1 MRGMAIIVVLAAW
14 LALLPGCGPVDPVD
28 AVTDLPDTVTFAGHI
43 APLVRTHCMPC
54 HSPGHAGPFALTTY
68 AEVRRKARTIRHV
81 TRERFMPPW
90 PADTGYSRFVGERVL
105 TARQIALIGRW
116 VEQGMPPGD
125 TAALPPP
132 PVVEEADGLG
142 PPDLVVPVPGTFTIP
157 GDGRDRFIIA
167 KAPFA
172 LAQDTFLRAV
182 AFVPGNRRLVH
193 HMNGALINYPE
204 GAKADVFAGSAFL
217 DAEQQGGPA
226 AFARLG
232 LANDDGSWPPL
243 VPSVVNYLPGL
254 APLVLPEGLG
264 GLYLARKG
272 AFLLNT
278 VHYGPSDRE
287 AEDRSRFHLW
297 FAPRAPERPLQELA
311 LGSTHTPVV
320 PPLHLAPG
328 EVRTF
333 TTRLTVPKAISVL
346 AVNPHM
352 HLLGT
357 QFTAYALRGTDTIPL
372 VRIRDWDFRWQY
384 SYTFRHPVVLQAG
397 DVIVAEGSFDNTA
410 ENPDQPFDPPREVQG
425 RDSRFMRTT
434 DEMFQFFVIYVDHQA
449 GDEDVKLGVSGE
461 GRAARDR
468 LHANAPPGE

>member
-1 MRGMAIIVVLAAW
+1 MSRGIALASLGML
-14 LALLPGCGPVDPVD
+14 LAVLPGCGPADPVD
-28 AVTDLPDTVTFAGHI
+28 AVKDLPDTVTFAAHI

-68 AEVRRKARTIRHV
+68 DEVRRKARTVRHV
-81 TRERFMPPW
+81 TRERYMPPW
-90 PADTGYSRFVGERVL
+90 PADTAYSRFIGERVL

-125 TAALPPP
+125 TTSMPPMGPVSEAA
-132 PVVEEADGLG
+132 ALG
-142 PPDLVVPVPGTFTIP
+142 PPDLVVPVPGAYTVP

-167 KAPFA
+167 KAPFE
-172 LAQDTFLRAV
+172 LPRDTFLRAV
-182 AFVPGNRRLVH
+182 AFVPGDRRAVH

-204 GAKADVFAGSAFL
+204 GAKADVFAGSAYL

-243 VPSVVNYLPGL
+243 VPSAVNYLPGL
-254 APLVLPEGLG
+254 APLVLPDGFG

-287 AEDRSRFHLW
+287 AVDRSAFHLW
-297 FAPRAPERPLQELA
+297 FAPHAPERPLQELA

-333 TTRLTVPKAISVL
+333 STRLTVPKAISVL
-346 AVNPHM
+346 SVNPHM

-357 QFTAYALRGTDTIPL
+357 RFTAYALRGTDTIPL

-384 SYTFRHPVVLQAG
+384 AYTFRRPVVLLPG
-397 DVIVAEGSFDNTA
+397 DVIVAEGSFDNRA
-410 ENPDQPFDPPREVQG
+410 ENPHQPFDPPREVRG
-425 RDSRFMRTT
+425 SDSRFMRTT
-434 DEMFQFFVIYVDHQA
+434 DEMFQFFLTYVDRKE
-449 GDEDVKLGVSGE
+449 GDETVELGGINGRSGE
-461 GRAARDR
+461 
-468 LHANAPPGE
+468 